1 VLAGTPHAARMVGLG
16 AILSG
21 AMPPRGADEVTLS
34 CSVGLAGTEAFLLDA
49 LAPDVGGRAT

>member
-16 AILSG
+16 AIQSG
-21 AMPPRGADEVTLS
+21 AVPPRGADEVTLF

-49 LAPDVGGRAT
+49 LARVAGRAT